1 MRGMEFAELTAFMAV
16 AEHKNFAR
24 AAAMLDLSPS
34 TLSQTIRALESR
46 LGVRLLHRTTRHV
59 SLTEVGE
66 HFLHR
71 IRPAF
76 DELHAATESIN
87 DFRDTPMGTLK
98 LSVSSIPAQMI
109 LAPLLKDFLHAY
121 PAIQLE
127 ISVDNINTDIVEGQF
142 DAGIRYGR
150 QIAQDMQLVTASPPS
165 RIIAVA
171 SPDYL
176 AHHTTPVTPDDLQ
189 THACIRLRMASRQLL
204 AWSFEKA
211 GNTIELLVNGPLIVN
226 DVDLLIKAVRDGIG
240 IGYMIE
246 SYIAEDVRQQKLIPL
261 LEDWSPP
268 YHGWYHLYY
277 AGRRHLSAPLKAFI
291 SFLRE
296 RVQQQSA

>member
-34 TLSQTIRALESR
+34 TLSQIIRALESR

-66 HFLHR
+66 HFLRR

-176 AHHTTPVTPDDLQ
+176 AHHTAPVTPDDLQ

-240 IGYMIE
+240 IGYMVE
-246 SYIAEDVRQQKLIPL
+246 SYIAEDIRQQKLIPL

-268 YHGWYHLYY
+268 YHGWYLYY